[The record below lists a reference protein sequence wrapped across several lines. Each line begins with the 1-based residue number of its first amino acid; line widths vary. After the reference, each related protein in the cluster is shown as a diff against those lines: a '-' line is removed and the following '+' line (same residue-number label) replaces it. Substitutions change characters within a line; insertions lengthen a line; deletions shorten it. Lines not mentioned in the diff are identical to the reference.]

1 MKKISIA
8 KLLLF
13 ATGYMTLH
21 WPCANATIPVFR
33 QGMDTI
39 LMNSQSVLVY
49 PNPVMTAL
57 QIRSRKPIQQL
68 ILYAMDGSTIK
79 KVATTGK
86 QHQLYVQDIKSGAY
100 MLNTIFEDGTR
111 TSKMI
116 IKQ

>member
-13 ATGYMTLH
+13 ATGYMMLH
-21 WPCANATIPVFR
+21 WPCANATTPVFR
-33 QGMDTI
+33 QELDTI
-39 LMNSQSVLVY
+39 SMNSRSVLVY
-49 PNPVMTAL
+49 PNPVMAAL
-57 QIRSRKPIQQL
+57 NIQSRKPIQQL
-68 ILYAMDGSTIK
+68 ILYAMDGRTIK
-79 KVATTGK
+79 KVATRGK
-86 QHQLYVQDIKSGAY
+86 RNQLYVQDIKSGAY